1 MITSGGLHDSGI
13 GGAEMRLLVTSAI
26 LMFFSLPC
34 LSYELAQFNLIGF
47 SADGR
52 YLAWEEYGIQDG
64 SGFPYCRV
72 RIVDVVTNAV
82 IEEESA
88 VFELSVPDIE
98 TGQDIRNF
106 FDEYLDDRENE
117 YRYWEERVKGLV
129 RPLIADRL
137 ESLGILSGNLGSLVV
152 HHPLTDRTNF
162 SSSIQFVSGWIGPW
176 YKASPQF
183 ELVIDQQ
190 EIPLDSGVTSDFSF
204 LDVFLSIRIVDL
216 DSGQSRTLLDEVGS
230 GERTES
236 AFTYGILSIYIY
248 HDDYIAVVLYKYQ
261 NGFEGPDVRFRV
273 VTGELPDYEQTF
285 WYSTGH

>member
-1 MITSGGLHDSGI
+1 
-13 GGAEMRLLVTSAI
+13 
-26 LMFFSLPC
+26 MFFSLPC

-72 RIVDVVTNAV
+72 RIVNVVSNTV

-88 VFELSVPDIE
+88 VFELGDPDIE
-98 TGQDIRNF
+98 PGQNIRTF

-117 YRYWEERVKGLV
+117 YRYWEERARGLV
-129 RPLIADRL
+129 LPLIAERIG
-137 ESLGILSGNLGSLVV
+137 SFGILEGNQGSLVV

-162 SSSIQFVSGWIGPW
+162 SSSIQFVSGWLGPW

-190 EIPLDSGVTSDFSF
+190 EIPLDSGVTSDFPF
-204 LDVFLSIRIVDL
+204 LDVLLSVRIVDL
-216 DSGQSRTLLDEVGS
+216 DGGQSHVLLDEIGS
-230 GERTES
+230 GQRKES
-236 AFTYGILSIYIY
+236 AFTYGILSIYVY
-248 HDDYIAVVLYKYQ
+248 QDDYIAVVLYKYQ

-273 VTGELPDYEQTF
+273 ITGEMPVYEQTF
-285 WYSTGH
+285 WYSTGY